1 MLEFLLDLE
10 LRRQALARRM
20 TARLA
25 SRRSTY
31 GMAFIVFVAGV
42 LPIWLFPPAAVATVP
57 AEIVAFVALCIGGFM
72 LAVTVVGI
80 PASLVLF

>member
-1 MLEFLLDLE
+1 MAELLWRLEMK
-10 LRRQALARRM
+10 RARALGSLVKRGNS
-20 TARLA
+20 L
-25 SRRSTY
+25 Y

-42 LPIWLFPPAAVATVP
+42 LPIWLFPPAAIAAFP
-57 AEIVAFVALCIGGFM
+57 PEIVALVALCAAGLM

>member
-1 MLEFLLDLE
+1 MPWCRN
-10 LRRQALARRM
+10 LRSLAKCRNN
-20 TARLA
+20 L
-25 SRRSTY
+25 Y

-42 LPIWLFPPAAVATVP
+42 LPIWLFPPAAV
-57 AEIVAFVALCIGGFM
+57 VAFPPEMVALVALCVGGLM